1 MRKQITATIIA
12 LLVTASAH
20 AGWDK
25 MRADLFGG
33 DGIVDGKST
42 YRERDRNDGLERRF
56 AIKVEDAVPGTTFD
70 VWLGDYFVGDM
81 TANSLG
87 IARIKLRTPQHID
100 DPGDGDPMPANF
112 PVPQRTDIVV
122 AGALSGLFF
131 DRNSDASND
140 SQRYRLR
147 SDFTGATVM
156 DGDVRYIERFKRGRL
171 LRKFKV
177 EIEDADAG
185 DVFDILVNGTPV
197 GSIVIGND
205 DQAEFQLRTP
215 EFIDDAGDGDPMP
228 DDFPTLLPG
237 DVVTVGPL
245 TAVLEED

>member
-1 MRKQITATIIA
+1 MRKQLTATIIA

-33 DGIVDGKST
+33 DGVVDGKAT
-42 YRERDRNDGLERRF
+42 YRERTRNDGVERRF
-56 AIKVEDAVPGTTFD
+56 AIKVEDALPGTTFD
-70 VWLGDYFVGDM
+70 VWVGNYFVGTM

-87 IARIKLRTPQHID
+87 TARIKLRTPQHID
-100 DPGDGDPMPANF
+100 DPGDGEPMPADF

-122 AGALSGLFF
+122 AGSLTGLFF
-131 DRNSDASND
+131 ERNSDAFDDN
-140 SQRYRLR
+140 QRYRLR
-147 SDFTGATVM
+147 SDLTGASVM
-156 DGDVRYIERFKRGRL
+156 DGDVRYSERFKRGRL

-177 EIEDADAG
+177 EVEDGNPG
-185 DVFDILVNGTPV
+185 DVFEIRVNGLLLDTITL
-197 GSIVIGND
+197 SNA
-205 DQAEFQLRTP
+205 AETKYELRTP
-215 EFIDDAGDGDPMP
+215 AFIDDPGDGDPMP

-245 TAVLEED
+245 TAILEED